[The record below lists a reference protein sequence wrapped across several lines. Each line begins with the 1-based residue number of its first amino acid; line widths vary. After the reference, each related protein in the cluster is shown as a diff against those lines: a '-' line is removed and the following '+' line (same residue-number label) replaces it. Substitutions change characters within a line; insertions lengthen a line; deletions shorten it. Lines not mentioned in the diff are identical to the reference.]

1 MLVLSLLL
9 LLCMKGE
16 GISEEVEISLE
27 SEGEEDV
34 LYDTVPVRDWVQS
47 LQSRESL
54 LDRQQGGF
62 LRRLARIRSSRW

>member
-1 MLVLSLLL
+1 
-9 LLCMKGE
+9 MKGE
-16 GISEEVEISLE
+16 GISEEVEVSLE
-27 SEGEEDV
+27 SGGEGEEEEGV

>member
-1 MLVLSLLL
+1 MLVLSLL

-16 GISEEVEISLE
+16 GISEEVEVSLE
-27 SEGEEDV
+27 SGDEEDV
-34 LYDTVPVRDWVQS
+34 LYDTVPVREWVQS